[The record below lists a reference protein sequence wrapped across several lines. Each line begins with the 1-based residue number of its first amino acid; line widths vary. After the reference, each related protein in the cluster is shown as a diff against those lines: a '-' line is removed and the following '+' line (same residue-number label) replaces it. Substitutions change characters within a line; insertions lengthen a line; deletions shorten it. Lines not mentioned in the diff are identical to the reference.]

1 MQWLKSFGIGRT
13 AKLTQIDDSAKADD
27 LSRHEWQIQTVRE
40 AISQDWIRL
49 ATKNL
54 TPEQRKAVREH
65 LEMNV
70 AALRELIQRNQVSF

>member
-27 LSRHEWQIQTVRE
+27 LSHEWQIQTVRE

-54 TPEQRKAVREH
+54 TPQQRKAVREH

-70 AALRELIQRNQVSF
+70 AALRELIQRNHLLR